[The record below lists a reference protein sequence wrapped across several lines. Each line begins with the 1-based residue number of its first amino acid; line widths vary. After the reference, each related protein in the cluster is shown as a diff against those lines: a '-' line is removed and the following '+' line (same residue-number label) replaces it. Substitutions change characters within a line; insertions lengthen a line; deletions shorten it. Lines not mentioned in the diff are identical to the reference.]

1 MSIDLDRHINPLP
14 FQKENSPMTEA
25 TGKVPVKAEER
36 SPARATAPQG
46 LRPFESLRREVD
58 RLFHDFDQGFLRSP
72 FRRSWFDLEPLWG
85 RASRGEAE
93 PAVDII
99 EKDNAYE
106 ITADLPGMDEK
117 NIEVKLSNDGLTIR
131 GEKQEEREEQK
142 RDYYLHERSFGAFE
156 RSFTLPEGVD
166 ADKIEASFKKGV
178 LTVTLPKR
186 PEAIKPEKQIPVKP
200 GT

>member
-1 MSIDLDRHINPLP
+1 MSIDLDRHINPPLP

-99 EKDNAYE
+99 EKD
-106 ITADLPGMDEK
+106 
-117 NIEVKLSNDGLTIR
+117 
-131 GEKQEEREEQK
+131 
-142 RDYYLHERSFGAFE
+142 
-156 RSFTLPEGVD
+156 
-166 ADKIEASFKKGV
+166 
-178 LTVTLPKR
+178 
-186 PEAIKPEKQIPVKP
+186 
-200 GT
+200 